1 MRDEYDF
8 SKSIRNPYLPKLGKQ
23 VVLSLDEG
31 VVDYFRAVSTEM
43 GISYQSA
50 IALYLK
56 DCVRSGRK
64 VSVE

>member
-8 SKSIRNPYLPKLGKQ
+8 SKSVPNPYRQKLGKQ

-31 VVDYFRAVSTEM
+31 VVDYFQQLSTEM
-43 GISYQSA
+43 GIPYQSL
-50 IALYLK
+50 IGLYLK

-64 VSVE
+64 VSVD